1 MAISSR
7 TPISGLLSKLLKD
20 TLTASQIRAIAKEHN
35 VHYNTIVNIR
45 DRRKKDPN
53 KQILKD
59 MIRMAISHQKQT
71 IENSKVFLQQL
82 EKELERLM

>member
-1 MAISSR
+1 MAINSR

-20 TLTASQIRAIAKEHN
+20 TLTASQIRAIAREYN

-71 IENSKVFLQQL
+71 IENSKMFLQQL
-82 EKELERLM
+82 EKELEKLV

>member
-1 MAISSR
+1 MNSKGCRPISS
-7 TPISGLLSKLLKD
+7 LLSKLLKKSLA
-20 TLTASQIRAIAKEHN
+20 TSEIRAIADKYH
-35 VHYNTIVNIR
+35 VHYNTIINIR

-71 IENSKVFLQQL
+71 IENSKMFLQQL